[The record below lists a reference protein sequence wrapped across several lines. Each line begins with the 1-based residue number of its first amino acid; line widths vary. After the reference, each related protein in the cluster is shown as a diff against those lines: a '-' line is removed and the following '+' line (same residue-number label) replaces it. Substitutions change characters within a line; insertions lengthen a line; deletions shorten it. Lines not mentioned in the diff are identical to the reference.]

1 MGLTWRPLR
10 RSSTGL
16 IPLGYPSQTDACWAR
31 SSRGLA
37 PWTCRT
43 RGNLF
48 TCASKR
54 CRLEATLG
62 MDSSHVHFFQ
72 DCQKCVIPD
81 GRPTLHREEPIS
93 FGATPMLDHSSQS
106 SLQWLVYSL
115 FV

>member
-16 IPLGYPSQTDACWAR
+16 IPLGYPNQTDVCWAR

-48 TCASKR
+48 TCASKI

-62 MDSSHVHFFQ
+62 MDSSNVHFFQ
-72 DCQKCVIPD
+72 DCHKCVQVFTKQ
-81 GRPTLHREEPIS
+81 R
-93 FGATPMLDHSSQS
+93 
-106 SLQWLVYSL
+106 VL
-115 FV
+115 FLETVNQRLSKH

>member
-10 RSSTGL
+10 RSSTGR

-31 SSRGLA
+31 SPRGLA

-48 TCASKR
+48 TCATKI

-62 MDSSHVHFFQ
+62 MDSSNVHFFLG
-72 DCQKCVIPD
+72 CQKCDLACVTTTEYGPTPHWCWRGREAED
-81 GRPTLHREEPIS
+81 GDVHGNL
-93 FGATPMLDHSSQS
+93 
-106 SLQWLVYSL
+106 
-115 FV
+115 

>member
-48 TCASKR
+48 TCASKI
-54 CRLEATLG
+54 CRLEATRG
-62 MDSSHVHFFQ
+62 MDSSNVHFFQ
-72 DCQKCVIPD
+72 DCQKCVLLIFRHLLDPEAFAAEYD
-81 GRPTLHREEPIS
+81 EVS
-93 FGATPMLDHSSQS
+93 FN
-106 SLQWLVYSL
+106 
-115 FV
+115 